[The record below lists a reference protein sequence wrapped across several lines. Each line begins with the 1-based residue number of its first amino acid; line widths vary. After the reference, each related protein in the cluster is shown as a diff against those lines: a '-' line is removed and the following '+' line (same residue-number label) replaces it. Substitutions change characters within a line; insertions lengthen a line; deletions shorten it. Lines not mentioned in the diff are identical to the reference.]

1 MKKNKISLKV
11 KKIIKIVNII
21 FYVLVVAIILHTII
35 NFKNIP
41 AEAIWVEQL
50 NMITVILMGLIY
62 IIFAII
68 VKKVFNFLVKKF
80 IKE

>member
-1 MKKNKISLKV
+1 VNKSKS

-21 FYVLVVAIILHTII
+21 FYVLIVAIILHTII

-41 AEAIWVEQL
+41 AQTIWVEQL

-80 IKE
+80 IK